1 MFENLFSQ
9 NVCVYVIVMCG
20 LFGVVGRAVM
30 GGYLKSL
37 IKGSDRM
44 GRTKKKAL
52 LEIRKRYED
61 IASLDVDIQD
71 LSSFV
76 DKYIDRLRIG
86 VIPVNAWNGFIKN
99 MGAIA
104 AGTGIFAAVYQ
115 YYVVGDNGEAVKMAL
130 CSLAVCLVLYMAGN
144 QWDPAWYMMAL
155 RDNVRSYLGNSLSNR
170 IKKNDRKQAAATVD
184 GMVEQ
189 SSDVEPAKND
199 KKNKGCKSDNASYD
213 ELLDKM
219 MQKILADG

>member
-20 LFGVVGRAVM
+20 LLGVVGRAVM

-104 AGTGIFAAVYQ
+104 AGTGIFSAVYQ
-115 YYVVGDNGEAVKMAL
+115 YYVIGDNGEAVKMAL

-144 QWDPAWYMMAL
+144 QWDPAWYMMTL

-184 GMVEQ
+184 GKVEQ

-199 KKNKGCKSDNASYD
+199 KKNKGCKADNSSYD

>member
-20 LFGVVGRAVM
+20 LLGVVGRAVM

-144 QWDPAWYMMAL
+144 QWDPAWYMMTL

-184 GMVEQ
+184 GKVEQ

-199 KKNKGCKSDNASYD
+199 KKNKGCKADNSSYD

>member
-20 LFGVVGRAVM
+20 LLGVVGRAVM

-115 YYVVGDNGEAVKMAL
+115 YYVIGDNGEAVKMAL

-144 QWDPAWYMMAL
+144 QWDPAWYMMTL

-184 GMVEQ
+184 GKVEQ

-199 KKNKGCKSDNASYD
+199 KKNKGCKADNSSYD

>member
-144 QWDPAWYMMAL
+144 QWDPAWYMMTL

-199 KKNKGCKSDNASYD
+199 KKNKGSKADNGS
-213 ELLDKM
+213 
-219 MQKILADG
+219 

>member
-1 MFENLFSQ
+1 MFEILFSQ

-144 QWDPAWYMMAL
+144 QWDPAWYMMTL

-184 GMVEQ
+184 GKVEQ

-199 KKNKGCKSDNASYD
+199 KKNKGCKADNSSYD

>member
-115 YYVVGDNGEAVKMAL
+115 YYVIGDNGEAVKMAL

-144 QWDPAWYMMAL
+144 QWDPAWYMMTL

-184 GMVEQ
+184 GMEEQ
-189 SSDVEPAKND
+189 SIDVKPVKND
-199 KKNKGCKSDNASYD
+199 KKNKGCKADNASYD

>member
-1 MFENLFSQ
+1 MFEILFSQ

-144 QWDPAWYMMAL
+144 QWDPAWYMMTL

-184 GMVEQ
+184 GKVEQ
-189 SSDVEPAKND
+189 SSDVEPTKND
-199 KKNKGCKSDNASYD
+199 KKNKGCKADNSSYD

>member
-20 LFGVVGRAVM
+20 LLGVVGRAVM

-61 IASLDVDIQD
+61 RASLDVDIQD

-99 MGAIA
+99 IGAIA

-144 QWDPAWYMMAL
+144 QWDPAWYMMTL

-184 GMVEQ
+184 GKVEQ

-199 KKNKGCKSDNASYD
+199 KKNKGCKADNSSYD

>member
-144 QWDPAWYMMAL
+144 QWDPAWYMMTL

-184 GMVEQ
+184 GMEEQ
-189 SSDVEPAKND
+189 SIDVKPVKND
-199 KKNKGCKSDNASYD
+199 KKNKGCKADNGSYD

-219 MQKILADG
+219 MQNILADG

>member
-1 MFENLFSQ
+1 M
-9 NVCVYVIVMCG
+9 
-20 LFGVVGRAVM
+20 
-30 GGYLKSL
+30 
-37 IKGSDRM
+37 
-44 GRTKKKAL
+44 
-52 LEIRKRYED
+52 
-61 IASLDVDIQD
+61 
-71 LSSFV
+71 

-115 YYVVGDNGEAVKMAL
+115 YYVIGDNGEAVKMAL

-144 QWDPAWYMMAL
+144 QWDPAWYMMTL

-184 GMVEQ
+184 GKVEQ

-199 KKNKGCKSDNASYD
+199 KKNKGCKADNSSYD

>member
-144 QWDPAWYMMAL
+144 QWDPAWYMMTL

-184 GMVEQ
+184 GKVEQ

-199 KKNKGCKSDNASYD
+199 KKNKGCKADNSSYD